1 MSGLYEGFLALQ
13 LGWLDAIDIAI
24 VAFLIYTALYV
35 IRGSK
40 AMQMSVG
47 IVLLA
52 GAYYVAREAELVAT
66 ERVFA
71 TVLFYFPFAVIVLFQ
86 QEFRQA
92 LAAFGRTPLLRFM
105 SPPESASSITKL
117 VDATR
122 DLAARSWGALIVI
135 ERTDGL
141 REWIE
146 RGRQLDA
153 QLSPELLVS
162 IFAPGAPMHDGAAIV
177 RGDRIVAASAV
188 LPLSSGD
195 QLAADM
201 GTRHRAALGLAEETD
216 AVVVIVSEE
225 NKSISVAVDGA
236 LRANLAPEALEELL
250 RARLGV
256 EGKNGR

>member
-1 MSGLYEGFLALQ
+1 MSLYESFLALQ
-13 LGWLDAIDIAI
+13 LGWLDAVDIAI
-24 VAFLIYTALYV
+24 VGFLIYTALYV
-35 IRGSK
+35 IRGTK
-40 AMQMSVG
+40 AMQMSMG

-52 GAYYVAREAELVAT
+52 GAYYLAREMGLTAT

-71 TVLFYFPFAVIVLFQ
+71 AVLFYFPFAVIVLFQ
-86 QEFRQA
+86 QEIRQA

-105 SPPESASSITKL
+105 SPPESGNRVMKI

-122 DLAARSWGALIVI
+122 DLASRSWGALIVI
-135 ERTDGL
+135 ERRDGL

-153 QLSPELLVS
+153 QLVPELLVS
-162 IFAPGAPMHDGAAIV
+162 IFAPGTPMHDGAAIV

-188 LPLSSGD
+188 LPLSSGE

-225 NKSISVAVDGA
+225 NRSIGVAFGGV
-236 LRANLAPEALEELL
+236 LRANLSLEALDEFL
-250 RARLGV
+250 RAELGA
-256 EGKNGR
+256 EGDDGQ